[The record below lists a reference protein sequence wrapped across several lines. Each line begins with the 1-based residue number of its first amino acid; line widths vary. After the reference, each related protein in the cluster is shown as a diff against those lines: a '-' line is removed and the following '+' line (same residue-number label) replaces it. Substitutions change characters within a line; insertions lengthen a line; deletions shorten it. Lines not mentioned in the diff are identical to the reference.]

1 MSGTVSWGRRGA
13 GSGSGPVPRRGGG
26 SGQQRPEQS
35 RAALRDRAQAR
46 RPGGRDSGQGAAL
59 SCRARGGGAGAIR
72 EPPAWRRS
80 GGAPRPA
87 GWGGGPGGLRGTLD
101 SGGLCWSL
109 AGGAPGTA
117 GSHPPFTPRCSGP
130 GGGLSRSPRERTRGG
145 TGSGG
150 ARHPADPPAGFAA
163 DSQSTASAL
172 PFTRMPP
179 CRMLRA
185 NQRRRKPHAGLRDW
199 GTVAWVT
206 PLLRGTGRAEGPV
219 WDLSGSCPAVL
230 ATIKAAVAR

>member
-72 EPPAWRRS
+72 EP
-80 GGAPRPA
+80 
-87 GWGGGPGGLRGTLD
+87 L
-101 SGGLCWSL
+101 
-109 AGGAPGTA
+109 
-117 GSHPPFTPRCSGP
+117 P
-130 GGGLSRSPRERTRGG
+130 GGGLVGPRCPRAGEGGLADSGGRWTAEVSAGHWQGEPQAPRGLTPPSPPDAPVQEAAFPEAPGRGQEAERAP
-145 TGSGG
+145 G